1 MLQHGCASVALPDR
15 GIIDVSATL
24 QQMSS
29 TRLDRW
35 RTLVTAARIPTRRTS
50 LTSPVVDYE
59 PPPVPGLPTGPCP
72 PPSPAALRRRTPR
85 PLRPVPRLGAGDR
98 RRGSAAR
105 SGRLRRR
112 RTAPGARSDRPP
124 KAGGATA
131 PASGACAVR
140 RRGRVGRPRHRSM
153 APPSCGGCDCGR
165 CDVHCGEARATEVFA
180 TYSRGTRVRAIA
192 GRVQLVNG
200 RWVMTALQIG

>member
-1 MLQHGCASVALPDR
+1 MLQHGCATALPDR
-15 GIIDVSATL
+15 GIIDVSVTL

-35 RTLVTAARIPTRRTS
+35 RILVTAARIPTRRTS

-85 PLRPVPRLGAGDR
+85 PLRPVLASAPETGDVAPPRAAAVFADAALRRVLEVTDR
-98 RRGSAAR
+98 RRPVAQLRPLLAPALFDAVAASVAKAPLGGAAVLR
-105 SGRLRRR
+105 RVRLR
-112 RTAPGARSDRPP
+112 S
-124 KAGGATA
+124 
-131 PASGACAVR
+131 V
-140 RRGRVGRPRHRSM
+140 
-153 APPSCGGCDCGR
+153 
-165 CDVHCGEARATEVFA
+165 DVHCGEARATEVFA